1 MPEPSLDVRIVA
13 PLGGVGYCPPMCGGR
28 RDFRRELER
37 YRCWDR
43 ECQEV
48 FESRGEA
55 VVDAILQNR
64 EELIGLCELIETHR
78 VRSYLEVG
86 IWTGG
91 LVTALHEIFRF
102 DLVAACDHG
111 YARRFGLPIRV
122 PSEAL
127 FFEGESASGEYEAWR
142 RALGPIDF
150 VLIDANHSYR
160 AVRRDFEVN
169 RSFPQ
174 RFLALHD
181 ITGAR
186 RQTAGVGRL
195 WREIREGN
203 KLEIV
208 RPHRELG
215 LNHSTMGIGIWSA
228 TERLE
233 G

>member
-1 MPEPSLDVRIVA
+1 MQA
-13 PLGGVGYCPPMCGGR
+13 GG
-28 RDFRRELER
+28 RDFRRALEG

-48 FESRGEA
+48 FEARGEA

-64 EELIGLCELIETHR
+64 EELVGLCEFFEAHQ
-78 VRSYLEVG
+78 VRSYLEIG

-122 PSEAL
+122 PAGVRL
-127 FFEGESASGEYEAWR
+127 FEGESASDAYRTWR

-150 VLIDANHSYR
+150 VLIDANHSYH
-160 AVRRDFEVN
+160 AVRRDFEIN
-169 RSFPQ
+169 RSFQQ

-186 RQTAGVGRL
+186 RQTAGVARL
-195 WREIREGN
+195 WREIEDGSRT
-203 KLEIV
+203 EIV
-208 RPHRELG
+208 RPDRELG
-215 LNHSTMGIGIWSA
+215 LDHSTMGIGIWSA
-228 TERLE
+228 TERVE
-233 G
+233 R